1 MSDADLES
9 FAIGVFLGVGAL
21 LYILISAALSD
32 RRSRDGKPEDKPKPK
47 D

>member
-9 FAIGVFLGVGAL
+9 FAVGVFLGVGAL
-21 LYILISAALSD
+21 LYTLISAALSD
-32 RRSRDGKPEDKPKPK
+32 RRPRDEKRGGKKRK